1 MSLNVLLVGNYEP
14 DNQESMERFCSL
26 MADGLR
32 KHNIDVQIV
41 KPKPILSRL
50 VDPGSKAWHRQALPA
65 AIISDLT
72 GSAGVPARPSPCPPV
87 EPATR
92 LAPTAVG
99 IGKWLGYI
107 DKFIL
112 FPHVLRKAARQSDI
126 VHICDHSN
134 AMYVRSISAVPHLIT
149 CHDLLAV
156 RAGLGEET
164 YCPLSPMGKIL
175 QHWILEGLRSARM
188 IVCDSN
194 ATKRDADR
202 LIGSG
207 KVPIRLVLLGLNHPF
222 SVLAKEERSRRLA
235 KIKDLMPDSPFL
247 LHVGA
252 SQPRKNRDGVLR
264 IFAKVSDQFS
274 GQLVFAGEPL
284 TMGLRALAGQLG
296 IGQRVLEVVKPENK
310 VLEALYNG
318 ALALIY
324 PSLSEGFGWPI
335 IEAQACGC
343 PVITSN
349 AGPCPEVAG
358 EGALVHEVHDENGF
372 AASILRLE
380 DASERAK
387 FVQLGFEN
395 LKSYDSEKMTGQY
408 LSIYQE
414 LLTVPEAQKEGRNG

>member
-32 KHNIDVQIV
+32 KQKINVQII
-41 KPKPILSRL
+41 KPKPIFARI
-50 VDPGSKAWHRQALPA
+50 VDPGLRASRYHAPPA
-65 AIISDLT
+65 EDSSALT
-72 GSAGVPARPSPCPPV
+72 GSAGVPARPSSFPPV
-87 EPATR
+87 EGAF
-92 LAPTAVG
+92 APTASG

-107 DKFIL
+107 DKFVL
-112 FPHVLRKAARQSDI
+112 FPHVLRKAACKADI

-134 AMYVRSISAVPHLIT
+134 AMYVRSISKVPHLIT

-175 QHWILEGLRSARM
+175 QRWILEGLRSARM

-207 KVPIRLVLLGLNHPF
+207 KDSIRLVLLGLNHPF
-222 SVLAKEERSRRLA
+222 SVLAKEERARRLA
-235 KIKDLMPDSPFL
+235 EITGLTPDNPFL

-284 TMGLRALAGQLG
+284 TKAQRVLVGQLG
-296 IGQRVLEVVKPENK
+296 ISNRVLEVVKPDNN
-310 VLEALYNG
+310 VLEGLYNG
-318 ALALIY
+318 AEALIY

-358 EGALVHEVHDENGF
+358 EGALVHEVNDEDGF
-372 AASILRLE
+372 AASILRLK

-387 FVQLGFEN
+387 FVQLGFDN
-395 LKSYDSEKMTGQY
+395 LKNYDSEKMVCQY
-408 LSIYQE
+408 RSIYQE
-414 LLTVPEAQKEGRNG
+414 LFTAPEAQKEDTNG